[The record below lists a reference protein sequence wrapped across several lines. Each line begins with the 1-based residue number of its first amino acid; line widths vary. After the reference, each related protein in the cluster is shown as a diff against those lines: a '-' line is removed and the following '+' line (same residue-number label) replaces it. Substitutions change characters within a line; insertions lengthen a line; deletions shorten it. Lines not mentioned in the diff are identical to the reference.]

1 MRRLWKTLLWA
12 TGSVLVLLAVLL
24 GLVYVFQDDIKAYV
38 LDSLNR
44 HLTARIEVAEVE
56 VDVWHSF
63 PFASL
68 NLQEVKAYEAGALAR
83 EDSLLLEA
91 ADVFLQFN
99 IWDVVYQE
107 YTVRRLELRQGR
119 LNVRTAGA
127 EQNNFSIWKA
137 DSSEADRG
145 EPVQFEVRGLILYA
159 MDLQWE
165 EVDKA
170 FKLALHAEEAF
181 AKGRVEEEQW
191 ELSLEWQGELQV
203 LGNTKHPWFKDRALL
218 LEASLNLDLEQNR
231 YAIEEGFIEIPGLGV
246 KFSGQWEG
254 KEKPRFGLN
263 FTTEKTNIS
272 EALAL
277 LPPDWQLMPED
288 YKGEGFA
295 TAEGSVEGTIN
306 QAESFLFDLK
316 FAVEEGALTHKQSGL
331 ELEGLS
337 FKGTLQKEGQGALRL
352 DIPQLTALMEGRPIK
367 ASLAWE
373 DGKPQRLDLRL
384 QGTLDLHHWE
394 QFLPV
399 DSVLAMHGL
408 AHLDLEYHGAIQSR
422 ASMLLEGS
430 STGKVVL
437 EQVSLDWTKSGYG
450 LSELNGALELDKT
463 GFHTKDLRGK
473 SQSTSFR
480 LTAKLHNLP
489 AFVLGQTP
497 LLMLNGSLHM
507 DRLLLEEWLKT
518 QEGGKATE
526 AAFMLP
532 GFLQGS
538 ADFSIDAFSY
548 QKFKAR
554 KVQGKAWIRPGRMDV
569 QEVELLACEG
579 SMGLDGQMRAL
590 EQGGF
595 ALVSE
600 LRLNDVNV
608 QQLFYATEN
617 FGQHSL
623 SHQHVE
629 GKLTAK
635 ARYSGT
641 LAQDLSPD
649 MPATVAW
656 SHVEIKKGRLREFE
670 PIKALSAFI
679 KLEELNDVRF
689 ETISNDIEIAD
700 SEVIIPTMN
709 IRSSA
714 LDLELSGRHGFDNTV
729 DYRFNLLL
737 KDLLASKYRILKQ
750 NKQEE
755 FGELEESQGGARLF
769 LKMTGTMDNPK
780 ISYDM
785 ASTVQKIKQDLKEEK
800 KTLRTLLR
808 DDFGL
813 FKKDTTLEAED
824 PLPERPNPN
833 RVRSNDDFEFE

>member
-1 MRRLWKTLLWA
+1 MRRLWKTLAWV
-12 TGSVLVLLAVLL
+12 TGSVLVLMALLL

-56 VDVWHSF
+56 VNVWHSF

-68 NLQEVKAYEAGALAR
+68 NLQDVKAYEGGALAR

-99 IWDVVYQE
+99 IWDVVYQK
-107 YTVRRLELRQGR
+107 YTIRRLELRQGR

-127 EQNNFSIWKA
+127 EQNNFSIWRE
-137 DSSEADRG
+137 DSLKTEDG
-145 EPVQFEVRGLILYA
+145 EPVHFELRALILYA
-159 MDLQWE
+159 MDLHWE
-165 EVDKA
+165 DVDKA
-170 FKLALHAEEAF
+170 FKLALHADEAF
-181 AKGRVEEEQW
+181 AKGRLEKKQW
-191 ELSLEWQGELQV
+191 ELDLEWQGVLQA
-203 LGNTKHPWFKDRALL
+203 LGNTKYPWFKDRALVL
-218 LEASLNLDLEQNR
+218 DAALSLDLEQNR
-231 YAIEEGFIEIPGLGV
+231 YALEQGFLETPGLGV
-246 KFSGQWEG
+246 MLTGQWEG
-254 KEKPRFGLN
+254 MNTPRFGLN

-288 YKGEGFA
+288 YNGKGFA
-295 TAEGSVEGTIN
+295 TASGSIEGTMN
-306 QAESFLFDLK
+306 QAETFLFDLK
-316 FAVEEGALTHKQSGL
+316 FAVEEGALIHKQSGL

-337 FKGTLQKEGQGALRL
+337 FKGTLQKQGKGALRL
-352 DIPQLTALMEGRPIK
+352 DIPQLTALMEDRPIK

-373 DGKPQRLDLRL
+373 EGKPQHLDLRL
-384 QGTLDLHHWE
+384 QGTIDLHHWE
-394 QFLPV
+394 QFLPF
-399 DSVLAMHGL
+399 DSVLAMNGL
-408 AHLDLEYHGAIQSR
+408 AHLDLEYHGPIQSR

-430 STGKVVL
+430 STGKVEL
-437 EQVSLDWTKSGYG
+437 EQVSLDWKKSGYG
-450 LSELNGALELDKT
+450 LSEMTGRLELDKT

-489 AFVLGQTP
+489 AFVLGQTA
-497 LLMLNGSLHM
+497 LLMLNGSVHM
-507 DRLLLEEWLKT
+507 DRLLLDEWLKT

-548 QKFKAR
+548 RKFKAR
-554 KVQGKAWIRPGRMDV
+554 KVQGKAWIRPGRIDV

-579 SMGLDGQMRAL
+579 SMGMDGQIRAL
-590 EQGGF
+590 DQGGF

-629 GKLTAK
+629 GKLTSK

-714 LDLELSGRHGFDNTV
+714 LDLELSGRHGFDNRV

-808 DDFGL
+808 EDFGL
-813 FKKDTTLEAED
+813 FKRDTTLDAED